1 MSRRRQGGPAP
12 GYSRRAVVGL
22 GLAATTGVLPL
33 TDAPPAAGPSET
45 GAGAGGSRA
54 GNGASRGA
62 DARHADAETA
72 LPAPAPAR
80 GDDTSLTCGVP
91 DAPAF
96 LAVFHGSGLIT
107 NEYAHRHP
115 GAADARTHPDWTVT
129 SGSLFAD
136 RGDAWSGVPDGLS
149 PDPLSRLHTGSSVLR
164 AVTVRRDFADTVVRT
179 RVLLRPPGTTAR
191 TPATD
196 WDGGHLWLRYRSPQ
210 ELYALS
216 FRRRDGLVVIKRK
229 CLPPDAPDAPDG
241 TEGTYTTLA
250 QAHCAIPYDTWHSV
264 EGRVRTTAEATVRLR
279 LLVDG
284 RTVAEAV
291 DTAPG
296 ALTGP
301 GGVGVRGD
309 NTELRFTAFTAVPCP
324 AP

>member
-1 MSRRRQGGPAP
+1 MSRRRQEGPVP

-33 TDAPPAAGPSET
+33 TDGPP
-45 GAGAGGSRA
+45 AGAGTGEGGA
-54 GNGASRGA
+54 GGGGRRGPEA
-62 DARHADAETA
+62 HNAEAA
-72 LPAPAPAR
+72 LPAPAKAAP
-80 GDDTSLTCGVP
+80 LTCGFP
-91 DAPAF
+91 DVPAF
-96 LAVFHGSGLIT
+96 VAVFPGSGLIT
-107 NEYAHRHP
+107 NEYAHRHS
-115 GAADARTHPDWTVT
+115 GAADARTDPDWTVT

-136 RGDAWSGVPDGLS
+136 RGSAWSGAPDGLS

-164 AVTVRRDFADTVVRT
+164 AVTVRRDFADTAVRT
-179 RVLLRPPGTTAR
+179 RVRLRPPGTTAR

-229 CLPPDAPDAPDG
+229 CLPPGAADG

-250 QAHCAIPYDTWHSV
+250 QASCAIPYDSWHPV
-264 EGRVRTTAEATVRLR
+264 EAQVRTTAEATVRLR

-291 DTAPG
+291 DTEPG
-296 ALTGP
+296 VLTGP
-301 GGVGVRGD
+301 GGVGMRGD
-309 NTELRFTAFTAVPCP
+309 NTELRFAAFTAVGCP
-324 AP
+324 PA

>member
-22 GLAATTGVLPL
+22 GLAATAGVLPL
-33 TDAPPAAGPSET
+33 TDGPPAGGPSET
-45 GAGAGGSRA
+45 GAGAGGP
-54 GNGASRGA
+54 RGA
-62 DARHADAETA
+62 DARGAEAGAA
-72 LPAPAPAR
+72 LRDPAPAPAR
-80 GDDTSLTCGVP
+80 ADGTPLTCGVP
-91 DAPAF
+91 DTTTF
-96 LAVFHGSGLIT
+96 LATFPRSGLIT

-136 RGDAWSGVPDGLS
+136 RGTAWSGVPDGLS

-164 AVTVRRDFADTVVRT
+164 AVTVRRDFADTAVHT

-229 CLPPDAPDAPDG
+229 CLPPGADDG
-241 TEGTYTTLA
+241 AEGTYTTLA
-250 QAHCAIPYDTWHSV
+250 QAPCAIPYDTWHPV
-264 EGRVRTTAEATVRLR
+264 EAQVRTTAEATVRLR

-291 DTAPG
+291 DTEPG
-296 ALTGP
+296 VLTGP

-309 NTELRFTAFTAVPCP
+309 NTELRFTDFTALPCP